1 MDNKNSASF
10 WNWKLRTISNRKGIA
25 MDDLIPII
33 LLLLAAVVLIFIVFL
48 YGTNEANTKF
58 VELRT
63 THQGQMLLREY
74 LLDTIEYN
82 GEKMSIL
89 SFLIRSDS
97 DDKNAYFQNHAKT
110 YFSERW
116 RIGCWEIQL
125 RTKSAPILDVASSGT
140 TDLKNCM
147 ENAQFRSDYSILLP
161 TKNSEEP
168 IYARLIIAK

>member
-1 MDNKNSASF
+1 MD
-10 WNWKLRTISNRKGIA
+10 RRGIA
-25 MDDLIPII
+25 MDDLIPLI

-48 YGTNEANTKF
+48 SGTSEANTKF
-58 VELRT
+58 FELRT
-63 THQGQMLLREY
+63 MHQGQMLLREY
-74 LLDTIEYN
+74 LLDTIEYK
-82 GEKMSIL
+82 GKKMSIL
-89 SFLIRSDS
+89 SFLIHSDP

-116 RIGCWEIQL
+116 RIGCWEVQL
-125 RTKSAPILDVASSGT
+125 RTKSSPILDAASSGA

-161 TKNSEEP
+161 TQNSKEP